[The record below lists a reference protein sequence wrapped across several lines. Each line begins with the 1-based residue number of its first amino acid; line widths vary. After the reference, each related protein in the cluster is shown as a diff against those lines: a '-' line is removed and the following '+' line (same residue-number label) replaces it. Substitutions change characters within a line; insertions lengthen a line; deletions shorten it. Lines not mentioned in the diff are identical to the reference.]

1 MEAKINWQGRMS
13 FSGVADSGFTLKLG
27 TDPSVGGDNDGARPM
42 EMIAIG
48 WAGCTA
54 MDVISIL
61 NKKREDVTDFEVKVS
76 IARADEHPKV
86 FTAAV
91 FDYIVSGHGVDENA
105 VARAIELSL
114 THYCPANAMLGR
126 VTPAQF
132 RYQIYEDLGEGRRE
146 LIKSGEYMPAAAAP
160 VGG

>member
-61 NKKREDVTDFEVKVS
+61 NKKRQDITDFEVKLGA
-76 IARADEHPKV
+76 ARADEHPKV
-86 FTAAV
+86 FTAVV
-91 FDYIVSGHGVDENA
+91 FDYIVVGRGVDEAA
-105 VARAIELSL
+105 VVRAIELSL
-114 THYCPANAMLGR
+114 TRYCPANAMLGR
-126 VTPAQF
+126 IIPTQF
-132 RYQIYEDLGEGRRE
+132 RYQIYEDLGEGRRA
-146 LIKSGEYMPAAAAP
+146 LVKSGEYLPAAAASLL
-160 VGG
+160 